1 MAFPPSTSS
10 TTYALESETKKGR
23 GRGCAGMTLIY
34 TGPIRE
40 NKRGKRRDGQPVV
53 VQAENG
59 RAWNVCGC
67 REE

>member
-1 MAFPPSTSS
+1 
-10 TTYALESETKKGR
+10 
-23 GRGCAGMTLIY
+23 MTLIY